1 MLSLQSNYRRMDQS
15 CIELLESHDI
25 KPTAN
30 RILVLG
36 AMLRAS
42 QSLSLSDLEANL
54 ETVDKSSIF
63 RTLNLFRRQQLVHSF
78 EDGSGSEKYEIIGLG
93 DEADM
98 HTHFYC
104 ESCHRTFCFKSIGIP
119 SIDLPEGFTMSSVN
133 YMVKGICPQ
142 CAVRHAGKCS
152 IEES

>member
-1 MLSLQSNYRRMDQS
+1 MEPKYETILERRGV
-15 CIELLESHDI
+15 
-25 KPTAN
+25 KPTSN
-30 RILVLG
+30 HLLVLR
-36 AMLRAS
+36 AMFKVSRPV
-42 QSLSLSDLEANL
+42 SLSELETEL
-54 ETVDKSSIF
+54 DTVDKSSIF
-63 RTLNLFRRQQLVHSF
+63 RVLTLFVSHHVVHAI
-78 EDGSGSEKYEIIGLG
+78 EDGSGTMKYEVCTGEDRCSLS
-93 DEADM
+93 DM

>member
-1 MLSLQSNYRRMDQS
+1 MEPKYETILERRGV
-15 CIELLESHDI
+15 
-25 KPTAN
+25 KPTSN
-30 RILVLG
+30 RLLVLR
-36 AMLRAS
+36 AMFKAS
-42 QSLSLSDLEANL
+42 RPVSLSELETEL
-54 ETVDKSSIF
+54 DTVDKSSIF
-63 RTLNLFRRQQLVHSF
+63 RVLTLFVSHHVVHAI
-78 EDGSGSEKYEIIGLG
+78 EDGSGTMKYEVCTGEDRCSLS
-93 DEADM
+93 DM

>member
-1 MLSLQSNYRRMDQS
+1 MEPKYETILERRGV
-15 CIELLESHDI
+15 
-25 KPTAN
+25 KPTSN
-30 RILVLG
+30 RLLVLR
-36 AMLRAS
+36 AMFKVSRPV
-42 QSLSLSDLEANL
+42 SLSELETEL
-54 ETVDKSSIF
+54 DTVDKSSIF
-63 RTLNLFRRQQLVHSF
+63 RVLTLFVSHHVVHAI
-78 EDGSGSEKYEIIGLG
+78 EDGSGTMKYEVCTGEDRCSLS
-93 DEADM
+93 DM

-142 CAVRHAGKCS
+142 CSVRHAGKCS

>member
-1 MLSLQSNYRRMDQS
+1 MEPKYETILERRGV
-15 CIELLESHDI
+15 
-25 KPTAN
+25 KPTSN
-30 RILVLG
+30 RLLVLR
-36 AMLRAS
+36 AMFKAS
-42 QSLSLSDLEANL
+42 RPVSLSELETEL
-54 ETVDKSSIF
+54 DTVDKSSIF
-63 RTLNLFRRQQLVHSF
+63 RVLTLFVSHHVVHAI
-78 EDGSGSEKYEIIGLG
+78 EDGSGTMKYEVCTGEDRCSLS
-93 DEADM
+93 DM

-142 CAVRHAGKCS
+142 CSVRHAGKCS

>member
-1 MLSLQSNYRRMDQS
+1 MEPKYET
-15 CIELLESHDI
+15 ILERI
-25 KPTAN
+25 GVKPTSN
-30 RILVLG
+30 RLLVLR
-36 AMLRAS
+36 AMFKAS
-42 QSLSLSDLEANL
+42 RPVSLSELETEL
-54 ETVDKSSIF
+54 DTVDKSSIF
-63 RTLNLFRRQQLVHSF
+63 RVLTLFVSHHVVHAI
-78 EDGSGSEKYEIIGLG
+78 EDGSGTMKYEVCTGEDRCSLS
-93 DEADM
+93 DM